1 MRMANQKIEAAI
13 EEALLGAL
21 ERAMEDNEVD
31 NLERRITVA
40 RKLAPEDN

>member
-21 ERAMEDNEVD
+21 NSGMDEDEVKS
-31 NLERRITVA
+31 LERRITVA